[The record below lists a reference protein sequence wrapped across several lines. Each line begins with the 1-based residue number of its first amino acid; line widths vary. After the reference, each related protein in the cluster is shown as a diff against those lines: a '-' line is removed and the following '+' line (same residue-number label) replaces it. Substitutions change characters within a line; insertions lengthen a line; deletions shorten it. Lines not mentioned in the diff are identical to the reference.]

1 MSNFLTKKQV
11 KDLEKKKW
19 DMLPTETGLLW
30 VGGDWDSKTNLL
42 CLMEAHFPELNL
54 DPNKS
59 YNFLFCAY
67 AEETNNE

>member
-1 MSNFLTKKQV
+1 MSNFLTKNQIKE
-11 KDLEKKKW
+11 LEKKKW
-19 DMLPTETGLLW
+19 DMLPTKTGMAW

-42 CLMEAHFPELNL
+42 CFRVPELNL

-67 AEETNNE
+67 AEDTNHEN